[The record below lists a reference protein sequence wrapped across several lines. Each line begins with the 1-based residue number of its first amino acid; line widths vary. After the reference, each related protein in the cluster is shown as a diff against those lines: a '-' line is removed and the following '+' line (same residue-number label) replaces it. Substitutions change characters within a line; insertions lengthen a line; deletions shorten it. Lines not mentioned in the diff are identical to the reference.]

1 MSDKIAR
8 NIYIEPEDWKKLKIL
23 AIEKN
28 NTVAGLIRK
37 MVDDFLIKEG
47 KKQAG
52 EELL

>member
-1 MSDKIAR
+1 MSNKIAR

-28 NTVAGLIRK
+28 NTVAGLMRK